1 MIEFE
6 NISLR
11 KLNEPKNW
19 NSTLKGLWTPLCW
32 SSFIMFFV
40 SVRVFCSNSNKII
53 EWFQKTYV
61 FLLSHFVLCILS
73 VAIILIAS
81 YGNVEVRTIVWLWSF
96 EFVPQS
102 CLFMNHLMSKWLEPV
117 SCKKRQKVVPDQL
130 LVWGI
135 RALWRFW
142 MVPNW
147 S

>member
-1 MIEFE
+1 M
-6 NISLR
+6 
-11 KLNEPKNW
+11 NEPKNW

-32 SSFIMFFV
+32 SSFIIFFV

-96 EFVPQS
+96 EFVPQT
-102 CLFMNHLMSKWLEPV
+102 CLFMNHLMSKWLNIFRSRGKGGVIPE
-117 SCKKRQKVVPDQL
+117 SIFNLVPSWKMKPITTPEL
-130 LVWGI
+130 FNL
-135 RALWRFW
+135 
-142 MVPNW
+142 M
-147 S
+147 